1 MIIEETK
8 NNRDLY
14 RDEHSD
20 GHHPVPGTLARA
32 SAGGGQDIKVSFEF
46 FPPKTEKMGE
56 ALWQSIQK
64 LELLNPDF
72 VSVTYGAGGSTRE
85 RTHQTVARIV
95 KESTL
100 KAAAHLTC
108 VGSDKAEIDEIARA
122 YWQAGVRHIVALR
135 GDPVGGLGE
144 AYIPHDK
151 GYAYGSDLV
160 AGLKKVAD
168 FEISVSAYPELHPE
182 SLNWGDELDNLKRKI
197 DAGAT
202 RAITQFFF
210 SADTFMRYQDK
221 ALDAGIKI
229 PIIPGLMLQPNYRG
243 LTRISKLCYISI
255 PDWYHNLFDPLDDDP
270 GTRLL
275 LTASTAAD
283 LAAQLRA
290 QGVEHFHFYTL
301 NKADLAFT
309 TCQILGVK
317 ARNNVQQKDVTS

>member
-1 MIIEETK
+1 MIIEETRLNK
-8 NNRDLY
+8 DVHR
-14 RDEHSD
+14 
-20 GHHPVPGTLARA
+20 PVPGTLARA
-32 SAGGGQDIKVSFEF
+32 SSGGANTKISFEF
-46 FPPKTEKMGE
+46 FPPKTKKMGE
-56 ALWQSIQK
+56 TLWASIQK
-64 LELLNPDF
+64 LESLNPDF
-72 VSVTYGAGGSTRE
+72 VSVTYGAGGTTRA
-85 RTHQTVARIV
+85 RTHQTVARIAR
-95 KESTL
+95 ETSL
-100 KAAAHLTC
+100 AAAAHLTC
-108 VGSDKAEIDEIARA
+108 VGADKSEIDDIARA

-135 GDPVGGLGE
+135 GDPVGGLG
-144 AYIPHDK
+144 APYVPHEN

-160 AGLKKVAD
+160 AGLKKIAD

-182 SLNWGDELDNLKRKI
+182 SLNWDDELDNLKRKI

-210 SADTFMRYQDK
+210 SADTFLRYQDK
-221 ALDAGIKI
+221 ALDAGINI

-243 LTRISKLCYISI
+243 LCRISKLCYISI

-270 GTRLL
+270 QTRLL

-317 ARNNVQQKDVTS
+317 AGASPKQEIVAS